1 MIRALVKV
9 VDVVNNFPTGE
20 IYNKQIYKQNEK
32 NIYAGFGSHGEYA
45 LYARWNSQTVS
56 VPGGKRRPYANT
68 HLYDAEWPDSLS

>member
-1 MIRALVKV
+1 MIRALVKAE
-9 VDVVNNFPTGE
+9 DVGNNFLTIK
-20 IYNKQIYKQNEK
+20 IYNKQLYKQNEK

>member
-32 NIYAGFGSHGEYA
+32 NIYVGFGSHGEYA

>member
-1 MIRALVKV
+1 MIRALVKAE
-9 VDVVNNFPTGE
+9 DVGNNFPTGE

-32 NIYAGFGSHGEYA
+32 NINAGFGSHGEYA